1 MFAIICGTIY
11 FVFLTETIL
20 NVLLLNDGSKSIVDS
35 LKNTINKYREE
46 LNTNSY
52 VFVMSVMI
60 IFILSQFPPI
70 SGIVFSLFI
79 IIFAI
84 IPAAGW
90 CQSFKLKSNKEFI
103 DEIRSENMDNDD
115 RKIIFLRLINKDK
128 IDMLSLFFSLIGFF
142 VSIYGIFDKITT
154 QYDTLTLFWLLFVTI
169 IVINLAMYSINCG
182 RIKEFKN
189 NVNLMD
195 YSLK

>member
-1 MFAIICGTIY
+1 M
-11 FVFLTETIL
+11 TEISL

-35 LKNTINKYREE
+35 LKDNINKYREE
-46 LNTNSY
+46 LNKNSY
-52 VFVMSVMI
+52 VFVLSVMI
-60 IFILSQFPPI
+60 NLILSQFPPF
-70 SGIVFSLFI
+70 SGIVFSSLI

-90 CQSFKLKSNKEFI
+90 FQSFKLKNNNEFV
-103 DEIRSENMDNDD
+103 DEIRSKNIDNDD

-142 VSIYGIFDKITT
+142 GSIYGIFDKITT
-154 QYDTLTLFWLLFVTI
+154 QYDTFTLFWILFVTI
-169 IVINLAMYSINCG
+169 IIINFALYRINCG

-189 NVNLMD
+189 NVNLTD